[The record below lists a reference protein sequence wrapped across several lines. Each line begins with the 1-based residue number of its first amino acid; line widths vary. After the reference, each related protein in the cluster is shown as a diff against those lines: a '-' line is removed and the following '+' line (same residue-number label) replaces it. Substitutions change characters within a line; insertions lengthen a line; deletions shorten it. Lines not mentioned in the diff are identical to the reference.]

1 MAHSSDDLNQIDQ
14 NLPLSEYKPELHHD
28 IHSGVIRGHAY
39 TNTTPL
45 SDPDFIVKFEK
56 GDSDDPRNFGSWHK
70 VYITCQL
77 SMLTFVAA
85 LASSILSPGQSDI
98 AEYTNISSEVAVLAT
113 SLYIL
118 GWAVGPT
125 IWGPISEVYGR
136 KWGMLPAL
144 FCLGLFSIGTAVSK
158 NAASIFITRFI
169 GGIFGSAPISNA
181 NAALSDVYAP
191 KERGIAVAFMML
203 CITGGPSVG
212 PLIGSAVVANSKLG
226 WRWTMYIEAICCF
239 GLFALA
245 TLTLSETYSPV
256 LLRNKA
262 QRIRRTTG
270 DRRYWHPHEH
280 ESINLENAATKHF
293 IRPLRMLT
301 SESIMAC
308 VAAYASFSYSLIYL
322 CLQVYPIVF
331 EEERGYSPVIAS
343 LPFLGILVGTACAV
357 GITFAY
363 RTQYAKAVM
372 ENDGKA
378 VPEARLPP
386 LVLGGIFLPGGFF
399 WLGWTAAPK
408 YSWVLPTV
416 AGVFVGAGNNIIFQQ
431 CINYLIDT
439 YGPYAA
445 SAISATTIL
454 RSLLAAG
461 LPLAAK
467 PMFHN
472 LGVGPAASLM
482 GGIACLALPI
492 PFVFMKY
499 GRTLREKSKIAPTS
513 SD

>member
-1 MAHSSDDLNQIDQ
+1 MARTSDLNQLEKQLPQSELKPGQQ
-14 NLPLSEYKPELHHD
+14 ND
-28 IHSGVIRGHAY
+28 IHTRVNRDHEH
-39 TNTTPL
+39 TNTTTL
-45 SDPDFIVKFEK
+45 SDDFIVKFEK
-56 GDSDDPRNFGSWHK
+56 GDPEDPRNFGSWHK

-85 LASSILSPGQSDI
+85 LSSSILSPGQSDI
-98 AEYTNISSEVAVLAT
+98 AEYANISSEVAVLAT

-125 IWGPISEVYGR
+125 LWGPISEVYGR
-136 KWGMLPAL
+136 RWGMLPAL
-144 FCLGLFSIGTAVSK
+144 FCLGLFSIGTAASK

-169 GGIFGSAPISNA
+169 GGIFGSASISNA
-181 NAALSDVYAP
+181 SAALSDLYAP

-226 WRWTMYIEAICCF
+226 WRWTMYIEGICCF
-239 GLFALA
+239 ALFALA
-245 TLTLSETYSPV
+245 TLTLSETYSLV
-256 LLRNKA
+256 LLKHKTKKMRK
-262 QRIRRTTG
+262 TTG
-270 DRRYWHPHEH
+270 DKRYWHPHEH
-280 ESINLENAATKHF
+280 EGINLENALTKHF
-293 IRPLRMLT
+293 MRPLRMLAT
-301 SESIMAC
+301 ESIMAC

-357 GITFAY
+357 GLTFAY
-363 RTQYAKAVM
+363 RTRYAKAVM
-372 ENDGKA
+372 ENGGKA

-386 LVLGGIFLPGGFF
+386 LVLGGILLPAGLF

-408 YSWVLPTV
+408 YSWALPTV
-416 AGVFVGAGNNIIFQQ
+416 AGVFVGAGNNIVFQQ

-445 SAISATTIL
+445 SAVSATTML

-472 LGVGPAASLM
+472 LGVGPAASLL

-499 GRTLREKSKIAPTS
+499 GRTLREKSRFAPAS

>member
-1 MAHSSDDLNQIDQ
+1 MARINGVNQMEKQLPPSESKPGQQ
-14 NLPLSEYKPELHHD
+14 NDMHTQANNRE
-28 IHSGVIRGHAY
+28 
-39 TNTTPL
+39 TPL
-45 SDPDFIVKFEK
+45 LDPDFTISFGK
-56 GDSDDPRNFGSWHK
+56 DDPDDPRNFGSWHK

-85 LASSILSPGQSDI
+85 LGSSILSPGQSDV

-113 SLYIL
+113 SMYIL

-125 IWGPISEVYGR
+125 LWGPISEVYGR

-144 FCLGLFSIGTAVSK
+144 FCLGLFSIGTAVSQ

-181 NAALSDVYAP
+181 NAALSDIYAP

-212 PLIGSAVVANSKLG
+212 PLIGSAV
-226 WRWTMYIEAICCF
+226 
-239 GLFALA
+239 
-245 TLTLSETYSPV
+245 
-256 LLRNKA
+256 
-262 QRIRRTTG
+262 
-270 DRRYWHPHEH
+270 
-280 ESINLENAATKHF
+280 
-293 IRPLRMLT
+293 
-301 SESIMAC
+301 
-308 VAAYASFSYSLIYL
+308 
-322 CLQVYPIVF
+322 YPIVF
-331 EEERGYSPVIAS
+331 EEVRGYSPVIAS

-363 RTQYAKAVM
+363 RTRYAKAVM
-372 ENDGKA
+372 DNGGKA

-386 LVLGGIFLPGGFF
+386 LVLGVIFLPTGLF

-408 YSWVLPTV
+408 FSWVLPTV
-416 AGVFVGAGNNIIFQQ
+416 GGVFVGAGHNIIFQQ

-445 SAISATTIL
+445 SAISANTML
-454 RSLLAAG
+454 RSFVAAG

-482 GGIACLALPI
+482 GGIACLAFPI

-499 GRTLREKSKIAPTS
+499 GRTLREKSKFAPAS